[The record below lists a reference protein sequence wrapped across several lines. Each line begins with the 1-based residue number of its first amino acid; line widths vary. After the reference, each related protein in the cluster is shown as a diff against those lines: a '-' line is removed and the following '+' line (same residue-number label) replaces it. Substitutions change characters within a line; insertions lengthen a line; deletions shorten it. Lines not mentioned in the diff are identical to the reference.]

1 MDPNGVIEKLRP
13 RMTPRLQKNLHGFGS
28 CGKLVEVEVASGFNW
43 FNHVQPTG
51 TVTIAVTVSPSNQ
64 PTHWHRTSLQHRQA
78 PRSRW
83 QGGKWAPEVFESV
96 ATSGNQQ
103 SLVGSTW
110 FNLVKKK
117 HRSPSKSPRGHQGSH
132 QCTELKNAVEQ
143 FLDCIIG
150 DDEWICTRFGGP
162 TKQKSCPS

>member
-64 PTHWHRTSLQHRQA
+64 PTH
-78 PRSRW
+78 
-83 QGGKWAPEVFESV
+83 
-96 ATSGNQQ
+96 
-103 SLVGSTW
+103 
-110 FNLVKKK
+110 
-117 HRSPSKSPRGHQGSH
+117 
-132 QCTELKNAVEQ
+132 
-143 FLDCIIG
+143 
-150 DDEWICTRFGGP
+150 
-162 TKQKSCPS
+162 